1 MYITEIKGFVHSI
14 YSMTCTLLKLRALY
28 TLFIAWHVHNRE
40 PRRARLG
47 RGSSAFCRTSNK
59 RSPSSSCSGLWALC
73 QTGTSWNISFT
84 ISMIQRWWK
93 WYWFFFFVFRAV
105 KVIWEIILPWLIQT
119 DYQCIGVLTEA
130 KDLAPYPSF
139 CEHKKIIGI

>member
-1 MYITEIKGFVHSI
+1 
-14 YSMTCTLLKLRALY
+14 MTCKSLILRALYTLFIAWHVHYWRALY

-93 WYWFFFFVFRAV
+93 WYWFFLCIQGCKGNLGDYFTLINPNWLSMHRGLNWGQGFSPPTPLFVN
-105 KVIWEIILPWLIQT
+105 I
-119 DYQCIGVLTEA
+119 
-130 KDLAPYPSF
+130 
-139 CEHKKIIGI
+139 KKS